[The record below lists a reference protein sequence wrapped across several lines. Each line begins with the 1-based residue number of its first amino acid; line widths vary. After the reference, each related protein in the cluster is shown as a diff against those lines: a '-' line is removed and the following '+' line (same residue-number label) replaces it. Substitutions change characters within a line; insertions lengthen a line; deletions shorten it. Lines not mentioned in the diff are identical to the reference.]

1 MVSVYL
7 YTLCGLACPPV
18 SSAVHVGW
26 GGRAEAT
33 AEAACWPSPAS
44 QPLVTG
50 RYSVT
55 KNFHSNQNTV
65 HHIML
70 HTYGSFV
77 WQQNVSGYWVVP
89 WPLWPR
95 TLVMVVSG
103 VWSVESLPQRP
114 LRPEEAGPAPVPVTS
129 LCSVLPPSSPSP
141 SVTTGHQE
149 DMVRTS
155 DQHQQGNNSVINYT
169 QPAPASREPDVTHHW
184 PGAPHDSSSSLSSSL
199 SLLQCSF
206 CGKAREHDDIW
217 GEVFPSII
225 GSVYQSVW
233 LVVMFAPIP
242 LSLIFIKLFWAH
254 SQKIKNEHFLM
265 EMYILY
271 FWL

>member
-33 AEAACWPSPAS
+33 AEAAWWPSPAS
-44 QPLVTG
+44 QPLDMG
-50 RYSVT
+50 KYSVT
-55 KNFHSNQNTV
+55 KNFLSNQNTV
-65 HHIML
+65 HHIMH

-169 QPAPASREPDVTHHW
+169 QPAPASREPDVTHDW
-184 PGAPHDSSSSLSSSL
+184 PSWLIIISVLFP
-199 SLLQCSF
+199 
-206 CGKAREHDDIW
+206 
-217 GEVFPSII
+217 FPSLMFILWESERTRWYLRRSFSEHNWQCV
-225 GSVYQSVW
+225 SVCLAGCYVRSYS
-233 LVVMFAPIP
+233 FESNI
-242 LSLIFIKLFWAH
+242 H
-254 SQKIKNEHFLM
+254 
-265 EMYILY
+265 
-271 FWL
+271 